1 MKDEEAR
8 KEIIEGI
15 QADAG
20 TQAAAIIAEG
30 KKAADQRVEAA
41 GSQAERIKHEAA
53 EKDAKQAAA
62 IEQEAVTK
70 LAVAKRRMQLEMREK
85 TYQDIISRCK
95 GELEKLIG
103 SPAYEKILED
113 WITEAAVGLRA
124 ESALVNCSSR
134 ERDSVAAILPKV
146 EARVRSETGL
156 KVTLVLSDK
165 PPLPGQG
172 VVVTSA
178 DGRTAFNNQVS
189 SRIFR
194 FQSEI
199 RKLVH
204 NRLF

>member
-8 KEIIEGI
+8 KEIIAGI

-20 TQAAAIIAEG
+20 SQADAIIAEG
-30 KKAADQRVEAA
+30 KKAAEQRVEAA
-41 GSQAERIKHEAA
+41 DKQAERMKREAA
-53 EKDAKQAAA
+53 EKDAKQTAA
-62 IEQEAVTK
+62 IEREAVTR
-70 LAVAKRRMQLEMREK
+70 LAVAKRRMRLEMMEK

-95 GELEKLIG
+95 GELDKLIG

-124 ESALVNCSSR
+124 ESAQVNCSSR
-134 ERDSVAAILPKV
+134 ERDTVAAILPKV
-146 EARVRSETGL
+146 EARVKSESGL
-156 KVTLVLSDK
+156 KVSLVLSNN

-172 VVVTSA
+172 VVVISA

-189 SRIFR
+189 SRLFR
-194 FQSEI
+194 LQSEI